1 MKINYLYLITLLV
14 FTFSFS
20 QSPIVTVDR
29 ANIIGPTATGN
40 TPEISSSGFVR
51 GYGVNLTSGPTDNF
65 TSNDWHAKTQAEAV
79 INDEFIQWSITAS
92 ATNTIEIIN
101 PSQKIRDIDGT
112 EELNLTIFSKT
123 ETVKSQYRKITSWTV
138 SVGVNAVGSL
148 GTQNPFKRV
157 DEFEFSQPLAVSVQ
171 HKWSRFFGIEQDIT
185 LNKFKTESLI
195 DNGSIPEDFTYF
207 STNTYVKYYFS
218 EELFPETPWVNL
230 YVGSGLGLFTVD
242 ELNGSVNFVLGG
254 IYWINS
260 DIGIS
265 FQGVGK
271 FAFNHKD
278 EQYATNHFQYML
290 SGVFKL

>member
-1 MKINYLYLITLLV
+1 MHEPAWW
-14 FTFSFS
+14 
-20 QSPIVTVDR
+20 Q
-29 ANIIGPTATGN
+29 
-40 TPEISSSGFVR
+40 
-51 GYGVNLTSGPTDNF
+51 
-65 TSNDWHAKTQAEAV
+65 
-79 INDEFIQWSITAS
+79 
-92 ATNTIEIIN
+92 
-101 PSQKIRDIDGT
+101 
-112 EELNLTIFSKT
+112 
-123 ETVKSQYRKITSWTV
+123 
-138 SVGVNAVGSL
+138 VNAVGSL